1 MATTLLF
8 VLGHY
13 VQPLAIAVF
22 VLLYSIKL
30 KTLLGHKRAA
40 DLVKG
45 KGSVRRGL
53 LMAFSLMFRPWAM
66 ESTRRHWF
74 RWIEFGF
81 LHVAIGLAIFY
92 HLFLPFAFGLL
103 AWRFTKLAA
112 AAIALGAVAGMT
124 RLLRR
129 AMRPEMRAI
138 SSFDDFFSL
147 VMVEV
152 FLVAASLSL
161 MGYMA
166 ASVTY
171 FSLAAFLLVYA
182 PTSKLSHCLYWPFAR
197 YYYGR
202 YFAKRRIY
210 Q

>member
-1 MATTLLF
+1 M
-8 VLGHY
+8 
-13 VQPLAIAVF
+13 
-22 VLLYSIKL
+22 S
-30 KTLLGHKRAA
+30 
-40 DLVKG
+40 KG
-45 KGSVRRGL
+45 KGSAWRGI
-53 LMAFSLMFRPWAM
+53 LMAFSLIFRPWAM
-66 ESTRRHWF
+66 ESTRRYWF

-103 AWRFTKLAA
+103 AWHFTKMAA
-112 AAIALGAVAGMT
+112 AAIALGAGAGMA

-129 AMRPEMRAI
+129 AVRPEMRAI

-152 FLVAASLSL
+152 FLVAASLGL
-161 MGYMA
+161 MGCTV

-171 FSLAAFLLVYA
+171 FLVAAFLLVYV
-182 PTSKLSHCLYWPFAR
+182 PTSKLSHYFYWPFAR

-202 YFAKRRIY
+202 YFARRRIY